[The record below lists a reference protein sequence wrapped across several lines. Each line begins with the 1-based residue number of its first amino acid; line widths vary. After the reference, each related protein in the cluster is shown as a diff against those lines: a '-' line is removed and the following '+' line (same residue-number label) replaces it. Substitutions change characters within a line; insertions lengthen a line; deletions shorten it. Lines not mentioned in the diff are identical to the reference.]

1 MSQGRLL
8 VALLLL
14 VGLLGCNGP
23 NSKYRELGER
33 ANTEAFGHRY
43 AQPEDEDDLTL
54 GPGDVVNIQVANL
67 PEFQTQ
73 QPVRF
78 DGRITGPL
86 GIDVK
91 VAGLTPRQVG
101 DKLTVLLNPYIRDVN
116 VQVVAVGIR
125 SKNLY
130 LYTTGRFGELVGRMV
145 PLQGDMT
152 LLDLMTLIGGVPQL
166 ADDAHV
172 RVIRGDPRHPKKW
185 DINVAEMILRGYTG
199 GNIQM
204 KPDDIVF
211 LPPSF
216 FARMAQTIN
225 VATLPVRVMSRGIQ
239 DMASTYYFIES
250 GALPRGRNN
259 QSGSGIGY

>member
-1 MSQGRLL
+1 MLQGRLL
-8 VALLLL
+8 VACLLL
-14 VGLLGCNGP
+14 VSLLGCNGP

-33 ANTEAFGHRY
+33 ANTESFGHRF
-43 AQPEDEDDLTL
+43 AQPDDEDDLTL
-54 GPGDVVNIQVANL
+54 GPGDIINIQVANL
-67 PEFQTQ
+67 PEFQSQ

-91 VAGLTPRQVG
+91 VAGLTPQRVS
-101 DKLTVLLNPYIRDVN
+101 DKLTILLNPYIRDVR
-116 VQVVAVGIR
+116 VQVITVQVT

-130 LYTTGRFGELVGRMV
+130 LYTTGRYGELVGRRM
-145 PLQGDMT
+145 PLEGDMT
-152 LLDLMTLIGGVPQL
+152 LLDLMTMIGGVPQL

-172 RVIRGDPRHPKKW
+172 RIVRGDPRHPKKW
-185 DINVAEMILRGYTG
+185 DINVAEMILEGYTG

-211 LPPSF
+211 LPPTF
-216 FARMAQTIN
+216 FARIAQAIN
-225 VATLPVRVMSRGIQ
+225 VATLPVRVISRGIQ

-250 GALPRGRNN
+250 GGIPRRRGNY
-259 QSGSGIGY
+259 GSTGY